1 MMRLPG
7 QRTGDVYQLRRGV
20 GSYGT
25 RNVVEVIES
34 WFWERLTD
42 CLVLSL
48 FKFYSSG
55 DPFFLGHSPSPAF
68 SAVV

>member
-1 MMRLPG
+1 MNSNMMRLPG

-34 WFWERLTD
+34 WFWELM
-42 CLVLSL
+42 
-48 FKFYSSG
+48 
-55 DPFFLGHSPSPAF
+55 
-68 SAVV
+68 